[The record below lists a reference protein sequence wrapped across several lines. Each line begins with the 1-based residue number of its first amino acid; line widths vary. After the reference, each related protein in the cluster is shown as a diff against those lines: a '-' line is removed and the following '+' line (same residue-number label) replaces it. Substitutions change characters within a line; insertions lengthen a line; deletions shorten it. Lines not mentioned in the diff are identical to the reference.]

1 MNEEQLTETQDMVL
15 SFTKFGMY
23 LISIIILFVGIGL
36 IQMGDYLF
44 GGIAIGQFVFVCIS
58 IRKLTTKYQ
67 SFTNVGVNQ

>member
-1 MNEEQLTETQDMVL
+1 MKQLTETQDMVL

-23 LISIIILFVGIGL
+23 LVSIIILFIGIGL
-36 IQMGDYLF
+36 VQMSNYLF

-67 SFTNVGVNQ
+67 SFTGVMQK